1 MLLFLLGLSVYL
13 EILIIDNIV
22 EIGFLILFVINI
34 INGLFIFYSL
44 SYNGFIVVLI
54 FSFFFIFYIFISK
67 VVY

>member
-34 INGLFIFYSL
+34 INGLFIFYSM

>member
-13 EILIIDNIV
+13 EIFIIDNIV

>member
-13 EILIIDNIV
+13 ETLTTDNIV

>member
-44 SYNGFIVVLI
+44 GYNGFIVVLI

>member
-44 SYNGFIVVLI
+44 SYNGLIVVLI

>member
-13 EILIIDNIV
+13 EILIIDNII